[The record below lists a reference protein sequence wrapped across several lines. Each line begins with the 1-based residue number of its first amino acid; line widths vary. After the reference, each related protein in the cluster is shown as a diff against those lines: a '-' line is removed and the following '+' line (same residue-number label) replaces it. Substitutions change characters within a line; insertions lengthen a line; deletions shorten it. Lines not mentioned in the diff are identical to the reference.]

1 MSSVAAEAVI
11 DQTLQLA
18 EQIPR
23 TLHERK
29 IGKMFRRRYRKHT
42 LFSPGSIDEVS
53 ARDLR
58 RPFPSVT
65 TNHGCFAQPRCRS
78 RRPSKSSA
86 SQTSQTS
93 VQSERHARI
102 CTGRTQDSRH
112 VNHVGEVALSHHPF
126 RHAMSPPQE
135 TQPTINPS
143 RCDAPSRRSVASS
156 SSTFSSLFL
165 ASQCTP
171 SHSIPCSP
179 RSSSCCCCAS
189 LLAGR

>member
-1 MSSVAAEAVI
+1 MPSVAAEAVI
-11 DQTLQLA
+11 VATGGTDAAHLT
-18 EQIPR
+18 R
-23 TLHERK
+23 TK
-29 IGKMFRRRYRKHT
+29 NWQKC
-42 LFSPGSIDEVS
+42 S
-53 ARDLR
+53 AVAIANTPSSLLVRSMR
-58 RPFPSVT
+58 CAREISGVPFPPSPPT
-65 TNHGCFAQPRCRS
+65 TVASPS
-78 RRPSKSSA
+78 RDAVQISSA
-86 SQTSQTS
+86 SQTRVCRT
-93 VQSERHARI
+93 SERAPCI